1 MAHYQ
6 ISLVP
11 QGSEHVAKR
20 QYRDKAGAM
29 RAWDESV
36 ENAVGGDR
44 LRLVDLETGRVLSE
58 YFPVHRG
65 SLDEEAQDEQRQA
78 SGQDLQ

>member
-1 MAHYQ
+1 
-6 ISLVP
+6 
-11 QGSEHVAKR
+11 
-20 QYRDKAGAM
+20 M